1 MYTANSVKAAHRI
14 FNSFHT
20 RNTERIAKNLE
31 IMIVPCN
38 FKSQKGVYKIIER
51 NPIIFIKENLHPAMR
66 SIVLGHEIGHHIL
79 HRAEAI
85 SQGGFQEFNL
95 FEMRESRLEYEANLF
110 AAELMLSDDDILDMI
125 HLGYDV
131 AQIAKAMHSDINLVA
146 LKIAELNRRGFSFRE
161 QNYKNNFLK

>member
-1 MYTANSVKAAHRI
+1 MYSANSVKAAHHI
-14 FNSFHT
+14 FNSFQT
-20 RNTERIAKNLE
+20 RNTERIAKNLG

-38 FKSQKGVYKIIER
+38 FKNQKGVYKIIER

-66 SIVLGHEIGHHIL
+66 SIVLAHEIGHHIL
-79 HRAEAI
+79 HRNEAI

-95 FEMRESRLEYEANLF
+95 FDMRESRLEYEANIF
-110 AAELMLSDDDILDMI
+110 AAEIMLSDDDILDMI
-125 HLGYDV
+125 YLGYDV

-161 QNYKNNFLK
+161 QNYKNDFLK